1 MINDEKEVLVI
12 NNRTVYW
19 IHAAMIAA
27 IYIVMTLLF
36 RPISYGV
43 MQVRVSEALT
53 ILPFLT
59 PAAIPGLAI
68 GCLIS
73 NIVGPYGLLDIVVGT
88 AATTS
93 AAIVTSK
100 IKSKKWAPMPPVLI
114 NAVFIGTML
123 YYLFLGSP
131 EQVPLWSAMLW
142 VGAGQLVACYGLG
155 YPLLLV
161 LEKYKAIIFRV

>member
-1 MINDEKEVLVI
+1 MIVI
-12 NNRTVYW
+12 KNRTTYW

-27 IYIVMTLLF
+27 IYTVITMMF
-36 RPISYGV
+36 RPISYG
-43 MQVRVSEALT
+43 MIQVRISEALT

-73 NIVGPYGLLDIVVGT
+73 NIVGPFGVLDIVVGT
-88 AATTS
+88 TATTL
-93 AAIVTSK
+93 AAIATGRMRNR
-100 IKSKKWAPMPPVLI
+100 KWAPMPPVLI
-114 NAVFIGTML
+114 NAVLIGAML

-131 EQVPLWSAMLW
+131 EQAPLWSMMIW

-155 YPLLLV
+155 YPLLIL
-161 LEKYKAIIFRV
+161 LEKYKTQIFKV

>member
-1 MINDEKEVLVI
+1 
-12 NNRTVYW
+12 
-19 IHAAMIAA
+19 MIAA
-27 IYIVMTLLF
+27 IYTVLTLLF
-36 RPISYGV
+36 RPISYGM

-73 NIVGPYGLLDIVVGT
+73 NMIGPYGWMDIVVGT
-88 AATTS
+88 AATT
-93 AAIVTSK
+93 AAAMATSR
-100 IKSKKWAPMPPVLI
+100 IKKKYLAPLPPVLI
-114 NAVFIGTML
+114 NAVVIGAML

-131 EQVPLWSAMLW
+131 DQVPLWSLMLW

-155 YPLLLV
+155 YPLLLL
-161 LEKYKAIIFRV
+161 LEKYKGQMFMSYK